1 MKVQSRL
8 SAGNIELPTSYGERG
23 MMPEFRLIIA
33 GGGTGG
39 HLFPGIAV
47 ARALK
52 TRMRDAE
59 VLFVVGRRRMETD
72 ILSGTG
78 FKAVSIDVEGIKGRG
93 WKKGLPVLFK
103 LPKSIFQSAAV
114 IRRFSPSVALGVG
127 GYSAGPFCTAA
138 KWMGIPTAIHEQNSY
153 PGVTNRLLSK
163 IVDRVFISFEE
174 SRPCFKKRE
183 AILTGNPVRKE
194 FFFPRPVR
202 TEGDDHFTVLVV
214 GGSQGAQAI
223 NRIFAEALHH
233 LKERNRQIAVIHQT
247 GTMDYE
253 RVVEDY
259 RNRGLEGEIAPFI
272 ADMATACSRADMV
285 VSRAGAS
292 TIFELAALGK
302 PSILIPYPYATN
314 RHQEINASAL
324 VRQGGAEMILQEELN
339 AERLAHAL
347 TRYMDDRPALQSMG
361 ERARQVGRP
370 DAAEA
375 IVDRLMEM
383 AV

>member
-1 MKVQSRL
+1 VTVLEGARMERVERQQ
-8 SAGNIELPTSYGERG
+8 TS
-23 MMPEFRLIIA
+23 EFRLVIA

-52 TRMRDAE
+52 TRMQDAK

-72 ILSGTG
+72 ILSRTG
-78 FKAVSIDVEGIKGRG
+78 FEAVSIDVEGIKGRG
-93 WKKGLPVLFK
+93 WKKGLPVVFK
-103 LPKSIFQSAAV
+103 LPKSILQSV
-114 IRRFSPSVALGVG
+114 SIIRRFLPSIALGVG

-163 IVDRVFISFEE
+163 IVDRIFISFEE
-174 SRPCFKKRE
+174 SRSCFKRRE
-183 AILTGNPVRKE
+183 VILTGNPVRQE
-194 FFFPRPVR
+194 LFLACPTRP
-202 TEGDDHFTVLVV
+202 EGDDKFTVLVV

-223 NRIFAEALHH
+223 NRIFVEALHC
-233 LKERNRQIAVIHQT
+233 LRDGGRKVAVIHQT

-253 RVVEDY
+253 RVVADY
-259 RNRGLEGEIAPFI
+259 RTRGLEGGEISPFI
-272 ADMATACSRADMV
+272 ADMATAYSRADMV

-292 TIFELAALGK
+292 TIFELAALSK

-314 RHQEINASAL
+314 HHQEINAGAL
-324 VRQGGAEMILQEELN
+324 VRKGGAEMMLQEGLN
-339 AERLAHAL
+339 AEDLGNAL
-347 TRYMDDRPALQSMG
+347 TRYMDNRLALREMG
-361 ERARQVGRP
+361 ERARQLSTP
-370 DAAEA
+370 DAAGA
-375 IVDRLMEM
+375 IVGQLIEM

>member
-1 MKVQSRL
+1 MEHS
-8 SAGNIELPTSYGERG
+8 ERQKISG
-23 MMPEFRLIIA
+23 FRLVIA

-52 TRMRDAE
+52 TRMGDAE
-59 VLFVVGRRRMETD
+59 VLFVVGRRPMERD
-72 ILSGTG
+72 ILSRSG
-78 FKAVSIDVEGIKGRG
+78 FEAVSIDVEGIKGRG
-93 WKKGLPVLFK
+93 WKKGIPVLFR
-103 LPKSIFQSAAV
+103 LPKSILQSASI

-153 PGVTNRLLSK
+153 PGVTNRLLSR
-163 IVDRVFISFEE
+163 IVDRIFISFEE
-174 SRPCFKKRE
+174 SRSCFSKRE
-183 AILTGNPVRKE
+183 VILTGNPVRQE
-194 FFFPRPVR
+194 LVLSRPIR
-202 TEGDDHFTVLVV
+202 PEGEQEFTVLVV

-223 NRIFAEALHH
+223 NRIFVEALDG
-233 LKERNRQIAVIHQT
+233 LREKGKKIAVIHQT
-247 GTMDYE
+247 GTIDYE
-253 RVVEDY
+253 RVVKDY
-259 RNRGLEGEIAPFI
+259 RTRGLEGEISMFI
-272 ADMATACSRADMV
+272 ADMATAYSRADMV

-324 VRQGGAEMILQEELN
+324 VRKGGAEMMLQEELT
-339 AERLAHAL
+339 AEGLANAL
-347 TRYMDDRPALQSMG
+347 TRYMDNRPALQEMG
-361 ERARQVGRP
+361 ERARQIGSH
-370 DAAEA
+370 DAAGE

-383 AV
+383 SKVTKVSESD

>member
-1 MKVQSRL
+1 LEGAPVEHS
-8 SAGNIELPTSYGERG
+8 ERQKISG
-23 MMPEFRLIIA
+23 FRLVIA

-52 TRMRDAE
+52 TRMGDAE
-59 VLFVVGRRRMETD
+59 VLFVVGRRPMERD
-72 ILSGTG
+72 ILSRSG
-78 FKAVSIDVEGIKGRG
+78 FEAVSIDVEGIKGRG
-93 WKKGLPVLFK
+93 WKKGIPVLFR
-103 LPKSIFQSAAV
+103 LPKSILQSASI

-153 PGVTNRLLSK
+153 PGVTNRLLSR
-163 IVDRVFISFEE
+163 IVDRIFISFEE
-174 SRPCFKKRE
+174 SRSCFSKRE
-183 AILTGNPVRKE
+183 VILTGNPVRQE
-194 FFFPRPVR
+194 LVLSRPIR
-202 TEGDDHFTVLVV
+202 PEGEQEFTVLVV

-223 NRIFAEALHH
+223 NRIFVEALDG
-233 LKERNRQIAVIHQT
+233 LREKGKKIAVIHQT
-247 GTMDYE
+247 GTIDYE
-253 RVVEDY
+253 RVVKDY
-259 RNRGLEGEIAPFI
+259 RTRGLEGEISMFI
-272 ADMATACSRADMV
+272 ADMATAYSRADMV

-324 VRQGGAEMILQEELN
+324 VRKGGAEMMLQGELT
-339 AERLAHAL
+339 AEGLANAL
-347 TRYMDDRPALQSMG
+347 TRYMDNRPALQEMG
-361 ERARQVGRP
+361 ERARQIGSH
-370 DAAEA
+370 DAAGE

-383 AV
+383 SKVTKVS

>member
-1 MKVQSRL
+1 MEHDERKH
-8 SAGNIELPTSYGERG
+8 TSG
-23 MMPEFRLIIA
+23 FRLIIA

-47 ARALK
+47 ARAVK
-52 TRMRDAE
+52 ARMRDPE
-59 VLFVVGRRRMETD
+59 ILFVVGGRRMETD
-72 ILSGTG
+72 ILSRAG

-93 WKKGLPVLFK
+93 WKKGVPVALR
-103 LPKSIFQSAAV
+103 LPKSIFQSGLI

-127 GYSAGPFCTAA
+127 GYSAGPLCTAA

-153 PGVTNRLLSK
+153 PGVTNRLLSRM
-163 IVDRVFISFEE
+163 VDRIFISFEE
-174 SRPCFKKRE
+174 SRSCFKRRE
-183 AILTGNPVRKE
+183 VILTGNPVRQE
-194 FFFPRPVR
+194 LLLSRPVR
-202 TEGDDHFTVLVV
+202 PEGDDNFTVLVV

-223 NRIFAEALHH
+223 NRIVVETLVC
-233 LKERNRQIAVIHQT
+233 LQERGRKVAVIHQT

-259 RNRGLEGEIAPFI
+259 RIRGLEGEISPFI
-272 ADMATACSRADMV
+272 ADMAIAYSRADMV

-302 PSILIPYPYATN
+302 PSILIPYPHATN
-314 RHQEINASAL
+314 RHQEINAGAL
-324 VRQGGAEMILQEELN
+324 VREGGAEMMRQEELN
-339 AERLAHAL
+339 AGDLADAL
-347 TRYMDDRPALQSMG
+347 TRYMDNRPALQEMG
-361 ERARQVGRP
+361 ARARHLSRS

-383 AV
+383 TV